1 MKKKYLFELS
11 GQRLLYLDIRN
22 YLNYESF
29 NAKTY
34 EISFYKYK
42 YVRKKKI

>member
-1 MKKKYLFELS
+1 MKRRDLFKLS
-11 GQRLLYLDIRN
+11 GQRLLYLDIWN

-29 NAKTY
+29 NRKTY

-42 YVRKKKI
+42 YVYKKKI